1 MTHPISSDNFPA
13 HPAIREQ
20 KPGAGAA
27 DRHSQGAPEAT
38 TGPQGNHPDV
48 DRAHQRLSQETEGTR
63 EPAIGSA
70 DGARREI
77 ASIKALLTA
86 NPQTGLAAHSR
97 VNGKLFEAA
106 MARPTA

>member
-1 MTHPISSDNFPA
+1 VTHPISSDNFPA
-13 HPAIREQ
+13 RPATREQ
-20 KPGAGAA
+20 KPGTGAP
-27 DRHSQGAPEAT
+27 DRHARGAPEAT
-38 TGPQGNHPDV
+38 TGPHGNHADV

-77 ASIKALLTA
+77 AGIKALLA
-86 NPQTGLAAHSR
+86 ADPQTVLAAHGR